1 MRQLARI
8 QRFGRAQLLGFALFS
23 WAVIIALAICFGGS
37 DALSEPASSSSKSP
51 AKVKLTDANIA
62 AIVVAAN
69 TIDVQNGQL
78 ALSKSQ
84 NAEVK
89 TFASQMVTD
98 HTSVNEKAT
107 ELVVRL
113 KVVRLKVTPKESEQ
127 SLALKAGAAAT
138 LARLESETGVAF
150 DHAYVDNEVAY
161 HQAVIDM
168 LDHALIPD
176 ARNKD
181 LKALL
186 VAVRPA
192 FVAHLEHAQHI
203 QASLRGQ

>member
-8 QRFGRAQLLGFALFS
+8 QRFVRAQLLGFVLFF

-37 DALSEPASSSSKSP
+37 DAFSEPASSRSKSP
-51 AKVKLTDANIA
+51 AKAKLTNANIA

-84 NAEVK
+84 DAEV
-89 TFASQMVTD
+89 TAFANQMVAD
-98 HTSVNEKAT
+98 HTSVNKKAT
-107 ELVVRL
+107 ELAVRL
-113 KVVRLKVTPKESEQ
+113 KMTPKESESSQ
-127 SLALKAGAAAT
+127 TLKAGAAVT
-138 LARLESETGVAF
+138 LANLQAKTGVEF

-168 LDHALIPD
+168 LDQTLIPG

-203 QASLRGQ
+203 QASLRAQ

>member
-1 MRQLARI
+1 MRQPTPIHPFARV
-8 QRFGRAQLLGFALFS
+8 QLLGFILLS
-23 WAVIIALAICFGGS
+23 WALILALAIFLGKFE
-37 DALSEPASSSSKSP
+37 AHSEPATATSKSP
-51 AKVKLTDANIA
+51 AKVKLSDANIA

-78 ALSKSQ
+78 ALSMSQ

-89 TFASQMVTD
+89 TFANQMVAD
-98 HTSVNEKAT
+98 HTSVNKKAT
-107 ELVVRL
+107 DLL
-113 KVVRLKVTPKESEQ
+113 VRLKVTPKESET
-127 SLALKAGAAAT
+127 SRTLKAGAAVTLAT
-138 LARLESETGVAF
+138 LETRIGGEF
-150 DHAYVDNEVAY
+150 DRAYVDNEVAY

-168 LDHALIPD
+168 LDQALIPG

-192 FVAHLEHAQHI
+192 FVAHLEHARHI
-203 QASLRGQ
+203 QASLRTQ

>member
-1 MRQLARI
+1 MRQHATLA
-8 QRFGRAQLLGFALFS
+8 RFGRPRPLRYATFFGAAIFALS
-23 WAVIIALAICFGGS
+23 AY
-37 DALSEPASSSSKSP
+37 LSGAEARSAPAPSTSKSP

-78 ALSKSQ
+78 ALAKSQ
-84 NAEVK
+84 NADVK
-89 TFASQMVTD
+89 AFANQMVTD
-98 HTSVNEKAT
+98 HTSVNKKAT
-107 ELVVRL
+107 ELVT
-113 KVVRLKVTPKESEQ
+113 RLKVTPKESEP
-127 SLALKAGAAAT
+127 SRTLKAGAATTLAT
-138 LARLESETGVAF
+138 LEAKPGAEF
-150 DHAYVDNEVAY
+150 DQAYVDNEVAY

-168 LDHALIPD
+168 LDQTLIPA

-203 QASLRGQ
+203 QASLRTQ